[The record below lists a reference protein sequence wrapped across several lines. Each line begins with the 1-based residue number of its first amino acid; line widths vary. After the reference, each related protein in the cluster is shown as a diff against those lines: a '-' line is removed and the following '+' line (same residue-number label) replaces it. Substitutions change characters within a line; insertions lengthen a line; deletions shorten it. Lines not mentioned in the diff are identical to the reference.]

1 MIDFNQKR
9 LKEKTDRE
17 ERLDD
22 QLTEWKSKLER
33 MNFEFIELNQR
44 FDKFSLTDKEKDKNG
59 LVTSLLIWTQRW
71 TI

>member
-1 MIDFNQKR
+1 MK
-9 LKEKTDRE
+9 KKTK
-17 ERLDD
+17 
-22 QLTEWKSKLER
+22 TGK
-33 MNFEFIELNQR
+33 NEFIELNQK